1 MPPFRSGLPMQ
12 AGCASIRSPVGTF
25 CERSLDRFQ
34 QPLTGGTLRG
44 LRGDKDPRSELR
56 SSPVHDPRPSGVTG
70 FLSGPFHRGDPTL
83 KVGLSAVKGGGCH
96 LHLSVTIHPKGE
108 DRVGLWVPMSNALHD
123 PGYDPDDEQA
133 SQESPHRGGTIGA
146 NNGNGAL
153 PTSPLADSHEEPSAP
168 AWSVRG
174 DAPGLRGC
182 WAVNRQGEPCGAP
195 RRNDSDYCAAHSG
208 FGVAEDPARWS
219 EIGRVASA
227 ESRRRRADLRLAIG
241 VPRLN
246 TPRGVLAAATFVEAE
261 RVARRVVGAVL
272 DPAVPP
278 AQAARLGLDLVNA
291 VDPQVTATLTT
302 SVPTD
307 PEGVSKLSL
316 SQLLTLGEQM
326 GIPLPSPPSINGS
339 VEPLSDEMGDGG
351 QEP

>member
-1 MPPFRSGLPMQ
+1 M
-12 AGCASIRSPVGTF
+12 
-25 CERSLDRFQ
+25 D
-34 QPLTGGTLRG
+34 
-44 LRGDKDPRSELR
+44 D
-56 SSPVHDPRPSGVTG
+56 
-70 FLSGPFHRGDPTL
+70 
-83 KVGLSAVKGGGCH
+83 
-96 LHLSVTIHPKGE
+96 
-108 DRVGLWVPMSNALHD
+108 ALHD
-123 PGYDPDDEQA
+123 AGHDPDGVQA
-133 SQESPHRGGTIGA
+133 SQESPRRGGTNVVG
-146 NNGNGAL
+146 NGNGAL

-168 AWSVRG
+168 VWSVRG

-195 RRNDSDYCAAHSG
+195 RRNDSEYCSAHSG
-208 FGVAEDPARWS
+208 LGVAADPKGHSRIGVARS
-219 EIGRVASA
+219 VEN
-227 ESRRRRADLRLAIG
+227 RRRRADLRLAIG

-246 TPRGVLAAATFVEAE
+246 TPRGVLAAAAFVEAE

-291 VDPQVTATLTT
+291 VDPQVTATLTA

-326 GIPLPSPPSINGS
+326 GIPLPSQSNGS
-339 VEPLSDEMGDGG
+339 IEPLSEGNGAGG

>member
-1 MPPFRSGLPMQ
+1 M
-12 AGCASIRSPVGTF
+12 
-25 CERSLDRFQ
+25 D
-34 QPLTGGTLRG
+34 
-44 LRGDKDPRSELR
+44 D
-56 SSPVHDPRPSGVTG
+56 
-70 FLSGPFHRGDPTL
+70 
-83 KVGLSAVKGGGCH
+83 
-96 LHLSVTIHPKGE
+96 
-108 DRVGLWVPMSNALHD
+108 ALHD
-123 PGYDPDDEQA
+123 ARHDPDDEQA

-146 NNGNGAL
+146 ENGNAAL
-153 PTSPLADSHEEPSAP
+153 PASPLADSHEEPSAP
-168 AWSVRG
+168 VWSVRG

-182 WAVNRQGEPCGAP
+182 WAVNRQGAACGAP
-195 RRNDSDYCAAHSG
+195 RRNDSDYCSAHSG
-208 FGVAEDPARWS
+208 LGVAADPKGHSA
-219 EIGRVASA
+219 IGVQRSV
-227 ESRRRRADLRLAIG
+227 ENRRRRADLRLAIG

-291 VDPQVTATLTT
+291 VDPQVTATLTA

-326 GIPLPSPPSINGS
+326 GIPLPTTTNGS
-339 VEPLSDEMGDGG
+339 TEPLSEGNEGTG
-351 QEP
+351 HSSEAA